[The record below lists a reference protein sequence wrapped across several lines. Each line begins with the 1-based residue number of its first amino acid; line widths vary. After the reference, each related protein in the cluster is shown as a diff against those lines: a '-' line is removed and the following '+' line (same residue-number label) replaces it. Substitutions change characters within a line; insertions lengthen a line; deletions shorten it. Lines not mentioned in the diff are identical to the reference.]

1 MDDIGGDMEDKAKYD
16 REDWGKIP
24 RTPRIEHVYTI
35 VGAAMGVLGEA
46 NAAVERTLNG
56 EKVSET
62 LVRNYFEVTGALVRA
77 AVDLMEAETW
87 RSDIGRVP
95 F

>member
-1 MDDIGGDMEDKAKYD
+1 VDDIGGNMESQTNYDKD
-16 REDWGKIP
+16 DFGKIP
-24 RTPRIEHVYTI
+24 RTTGIEHVYTI

-56 EKVSET
+56 EKVSESLT
-62 LVRNYFEVTGALVRA
+62 RNYFEAAGTLIRA
-77 AVDLMEAETW
+77 AVDLTEAETW
-87 RSDIGRVP
+87 KRDMGRVP